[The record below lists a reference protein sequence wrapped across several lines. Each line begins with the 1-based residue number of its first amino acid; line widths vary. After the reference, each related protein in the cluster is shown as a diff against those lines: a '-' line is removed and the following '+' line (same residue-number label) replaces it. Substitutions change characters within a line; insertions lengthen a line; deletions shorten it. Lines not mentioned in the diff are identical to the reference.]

1 MGLPKQILNLSDSF
15 ASLPG
20 VGPKLSNRLALY
32 LTVNAKP
39 LAKKL
44 SNAIEESLSSIK
56 QCQICGNIT
65 SESICEI
72 CADEERNKAEIMVVE
87 DSLDLYNFES
97 SGSFEGRYHVLG
109 GLISPING
117 IGVNDIN
124 ISSLIR
130 RVREDE
136 NIKEIIFS
144 LNPTIEGDST
154 SMYIKSEVSKINPN
168 IEFSQLAKGISSGSD
183 IEFISSQTLGES
195 LKSRVKFWW

>member
-130 RVREDE
+130 RDREDE

-195 LKSRVKFWW
+195 LKSRVKF

>member
-44 SNAIEESLSSIK
+44 SVAIEESLSSLR
-56 QCQICGNIT
+56 QCSICGNIT
-65 SESICEI
+65 DSDICEI
-72 CADEERNKAEIMVVE
+72 CSNEKRDKSVIMVVE

-97 SGSFEGRYHVLG
+97 SGSFEGTYHVLG

-117 IGVNDIN
+117 ISVSDIN
-124 ISSLIR
+124 ISSLLS
-130 RVREDE
+130 RVKSDE
-136 NIKEIIFS
+136 SIKEIIFS

-154 SMYIKSEVSKINPN
+154 SMYIKSEIVKINPA

-195 LKSRVKFWW
+195 LKSRVKF

>member
-44 SNAIEESLSSIK
+44 SNAIEDSLANIK
-56 QCQICGNIT
+56 QCEICGNIT
-65 SESICEI
+65 DERVCEI
-72 CADEERNKAEIMVVE
+72 CADEERNKAIIMVVE

-97 SGSFEGRYHVLG
+97 SGSFEGLYHVLG

-117 IGVNDIN
+117 IGVSDIN
-124 ISSLIR
+124 IQSLFN
-130 RVREDE
+130 RVRNDE

-154 SMYIKSEVSKINPN
+154 SMYIKSEISKINPN

-195 LKSRVKFWW
+195 LKSRVKF

>member
-44 SNAIEESLSSIK
+44 SNAIEDSLSSIK
-56 QCQICGNIT
+56 QCRICGNIT
-65 SESICEI
+65 DEDVCEI
-72 CADEERNKAEIMVVE
+72 CSNDARNKSIIMVVE

-97 SGSFEGRYHVLG
+97 SGSFEGVYHVLG
-109 GLISPING
+109 GLISPVNG
-117 IGVNDIN
+117 IGVSDLN

-130 RVREDE
+130 RADE
-136 NIKEIIFS
+136 SVKEIIFS

-154 SMYIKSEVSKINPN
+154 SMYIKSEISKINPSV
-168 IEFSQLAKGISSGSD
+168 EFSQLAKGISSGSD

-195 LKSRVKFWW
+195 LKSRVRF

>member
-1 MGLPKQILNLSDSF
+1 MGLPKQIMNLSDSF

-44 SNAIEESLSSIK
+44 SGAIEDSLASIK
-56 QCQICGNIT
+56 QCTICGNIT
-65 SESICEI
+65 AEQICEI
-72 CADEERNKAEIMVVE
+72 CADTERDKSQIMVVE

-97 SGSFEGRYHVLG
+97 SGSFNGVYHVLG
-109 GLISPING
+109 GLISPVNG
-117 IGVNDIN
+117 IGVSDIN
-124 ISSLIR
+124 IQSLIR
-130 RVREDE
+130 RSKDDE
-136 NIKEIIFS
+136 EVKEIVFS

-195 LKSRVKFWW
+195 LKSRVKF

>member
-1 MGLPKQILNLSDSF
+1 MGLPKQILNLSESF

-32 LTVNAKP
+32 LSVNAKP

-44 SNAIEESLSSIK
+44 SNSIDDALSSLR
-56 QCQICGNIT
+56 QCSVCGNIT
-65 SESICEI
+65 SDEVCEI
-72 CADEERNKAEIMVVE
+72 CSNPARNQSIIMVVE

-97 SGSFEGRYHVLG
+97 SGTFEGVYHVLG

-117 IGVNDIN
+117 IGVSDLN
-124 ISSLIR
+124 IQSLFSRARADKEIS
-130 RVREDE
+130 
-136 NIKEIIFS
+136 EIIFS

-154 SMYIKSEVSKINPN
+154 SMYIKSEISKLSPN
-168 IEFSQLAKGISSGSD
+168 TQFSQLAKGISSGSD

-195 LKSRVKFWW
+195 LKSRVKF

>member
-195 LKSRVKFWW
+195 LKSRVKF

>member
-44 SNAIEESLSSIK
+44 SSAIEDSLASIK
-56 QCQICGNIT
+56 QCSVCGNIT
-65 SESICEI
+65 DELVCEI
-72 CADEERNKAEIMVVE
+72 CADEKRNKTVIMVVE

-97 SGSFEGRYHVLG
+97 SGSFEGVYHVLG

-117 IGVNDIN
+117 IGVSDIN
-124 ISSLIR
+124 IQSLFS
-130 RVREDE
+130 RVRNDQGV
-136 NIKEIIFS
+136 KEIIFS

-154 SMYIKSEVSKINPN
+154 SMYIKSEISKGSPD

-183 IEFISSQTLGES
+183 IEFISSQTLGDS
-195 LKSRVKFWW
+195 LRSRVKF

>member
-1 MGLPKQILNLSDSF
+1 MGLPKQILNLSESF

-44 SNAIEESLSSIK
+44 SVAIEESLSILK
-56 QCQICGNIT
+56 QCRVCGNIT
-65 SESICEI
+65 DSDICEI
-72 CADEERNKAEIMVVE
+72 CSNEKRDKTVIMIVE

-97 SGSFEGRYHVLG
+97 SGSFEGTYHVLG

-117 IGVNDIN
+117 IGVSDIN
-124 ISSLIR
+124 IQSLLSRIR
-130 RVREDE
+130 SDE
-136 NIKEIIFS
+136 SIKEVIFS

-154 SMYIKSEVSKINPN
+154 SMYLKSEISKINSN

-183 IEFISSQTLGES
+183 IEFISSQTLGDS
-195 LKSRVKFWW
+195 LKSRVKF